1 MFTAAV
7 NTTVAVNIKR
17 QDAKSLE
24 SALAVR
30 LEEILEGIAWLSSV
44 DVTINPADYDR
55 AFDLHAEIGLPRG
68 NRIELWVECK
78 DMPKPSRFPYVGL
91 ENRFRK
97 NGSRTV
103 RVPTLAAPYISP
115 RMAEMCEKH
124 GWSWFDLS
132 GNCRITVPELLHI
145 EKTGNK
151 PVHSRPKRGDANL
164 STHESARILRVL
176 MAPENAGRRWTQ
188 RELQDA
194 CEPKVSLGKVN
205 TLVSYLREQAYL
217 LDQKG
222 GGIRMHDYEGLLKE
236 WREAYAYEEHR
247 RLSCFSLSDQ
257 KSIFKK
263 LAGVWSDSSAMGAPA
278 CLASFT
284 AADQIAPHVRQSRT
298 WVYVRPRDSR
308 EIQKLLEAKEV
319 DSGANLILLEAAD
332 EGVFEGVLSG
342 SEGAPTTSALQTY
355 LDLWKAGGRGE
366 EAATAI
372 FNQCLKPAWEKGR
385 PEN

>member
-1 MFTAAV
+1 M
-7 NTTVAVNIKR
+7 KR
-17 QDAKSLE
+17 QEAKNLE
-24 SALAVR
+24 SSLAVK
-30 LEEILEGIAWLSSV
+30 LEKILEGVAWLSAV
-44 DVTINPADYDR
+44 EVMVNPADYDR
-55 AFDLHAEIGLPRG
+55 AFDLLAGIGLPRG

-78 DMPKPSRFPYVGL
+78 DMPKPSRFPYVSL

-97 NGSRTV
+97 DGSKTV

-115 RMAEMCEKH
+115 RMAETCEKH
-124 GWSWFDLS
+124 GWSWFDLA

-145 EKTGNK
+145 ERTGNK
-151 PVHSRPKRGDANL
+151 PVHSRPKREGANL

-176 MAPENAGRRWTQ
+176 MAPEHAGRRWTQ

-222 GGIRMHDYEGLLKE
+222 GGLRMHDYEGLLKE
-236 WREAYAYEEHR
+236 WREAYGYQEHR
-247 RLSCFSLSDQ
+247 QLNCFSLSDR

-263 LAGVWSDSSAMGAPA
+263 LAELGAESSAQGMPA

-284 AADQIAPHVRQSRT
+284 AADELAPHVRQSRL
-298 WVYVRPRDSR
+298 WVYVRARDTR

-332 EGVFEGVLSG
+332 EGVFEGIHFG
-342 SEGAPTTSALQTY
+342 NEGVPTTSALQSY
-355 LDLWKAGGRGE
+355 LDLWQAGGRGE

-372 FNQCLKPAWEKGR
+372 LNQCLKPGWAKGQQ
-385 PEN
+385 EE